1 MSLRLRLALSLLLA
15 AVPVVGVLA
24 WQHRRVERAQARDA
38 LVQFARFQLDEFARA
53 RCEADPEHFPPPPG
67 PPPGAPPGA
76 PPRPPSA
83 PPALGPREHPGPP
96 RPAREPAP
104 GVIQFWTYSPEFESA
119 NPLAPRFPDE
129 LRVALAHGATSADT
143 HLGEGER
150 ARLAVGVRMPWNA
163 GPCAVVLVL
172 RHGPLPPSFAGV
184 FLENA
189 LFLTLAMLGAV
200 LLAAGPIVARV
211 RRLSRE
217 VRESAARN
225 YARPVGVSGHDEV
238 GELAAAFNAAGA
250 EVHTHVAALEA
261 RERALRDFV
270 ANTTHDVMLPLT
282 VLQGHL
288 IALKK
293 RLEARPDELDV
304 LRDALEEAHYLTSL
318 VQNLGAAAR
327 LESGVVE
334 LQRRPLVLDELVE
347 RVLARHRPIALQKEL
362 TLEHALPGEPLTVEA
377 DVTLLEQA
385 VGNVV
390 HNAVRYGRPG
400 GRVLVSLE
408 ERGPDRF
415 SLRVLDDGPG
425 IPAEELARLGERSWR
440 SDAAR
445 SRHPDGLGLGLSIAH
460 EVARRHGYALE
471 LRRSEPGGLEV
482 EFAGPRR
489 GV

>member
-15 AVPVVGVLA
+15 AVPVMGVLA
-24 WQHRRVERAQARDA
+24 WQHRRVERTQAREA
-38 LVQFARFQLDEFARA
+38 LVQFAHFRLDEFARA
-53 RCEADPEHFPPPPG
+53 RCEADPERFPPPPG
-67 PPPGAPPGA
+67 PPLA
-76 PPRPPSA
+76 R
-83 PPALGPREHPGPP
+83 GPRERAGPP
-96 RPAREPAP
+96 HAPREAAP
-104 GVIQFWTYSPEFESA
+104 GAIQFWTYSPDFESA
-119 NPLAPRFPDE
+119 NPFAPPFPEE
-129 LRVALAHGATSADT
+129 LRAALSHGATSADAR
-143 HLGEGER
+143 LGEGEHE
-150 ARLAVGVRMPWNA
+150 RLAVGVRMPWNT

-172 RHGPLPPSFAGV
+172 RHGPLPPSFAGA

-189 LFLTLAMLGAV
+189 LLLTLAMLGAV

-217 VRESAARN
+217 VRESAARS
-225 YARPVGVSGHDEV
+225 YARPVEVSGNDEV

-288 IALKK
+288 TALKK
-293 RLEARPDELDV
+293 RLESRPGELEV

-334 LQRRPLVLDELVE
+334 LHRRPLVLDELVE
-347 RVLARHRPIALQKEL
+347 RVLARHRPIALQKEI

-385 VGNVV
+385 VSNVL

-408 ERGPDRF
+408 ERGPDGF

-425 IPAEELARLGERSWR
+425 IPAQELARLGERSWR

-460 EVARRHGYALE
+460 EVARRHGFTLE
-471 LRRSEPGGLEV
+471 LRGSEPGGLEV
-482 EFAGPRR
+482 EFSGPRR
-489 GV
+489 GA